1 MLLEFWLF
9 DRCFRGRKNKYT
21 IEQPKFL
28 NISTKRGGGGE
39 RNRDIDFPR
48 TWLQDQSRSN
58 TRFDSSIDET
68 IRSSYVVA
76 HVPRLR
82 VMHLTRRL
90 CLRRIP
96 LSRFIIGDSVAV
108 PPNGRTNESLLF
120 IVATMT
126 SILSN
131 LGAHFRKLW

>member
-1 MLLEFWLF
+1 MFSWI
-9 DRCFRGRKNKYT
+9 RGRKNKYT

-28 NISTKRGGGGE
+28 NISTKRGGGE
-39 RNRDIDFPR
+39 KKKEIEISISLELDYKIKVDR
-48 TWLQDQSRSN
+48 TLVY
-58 TRFDSSIDET
+58 SSIDKT

-131 LGAHFRKLW
+131 LGAHFRKL

>member
-28 NISTKRGGGGE
+28 NISTKRGGRGE

-58 TRFDSSIDET
+58 TRLFLDWWNNSFELRSCTRTSITCDASNT
-68 IRSSYVVA
+68 SIV
-76 HVPRLR
+76 
-82 VMHLTRRL
+82 LTSHPAFSIHHRRFS
-90 CLRRIP
+90 CCSTKWTDKRIP
-96 LSRFIIGDSVAV
+96 PFYCRDYDV
-108 PPNGRTNESLLF
+108 NSL
-120 IVATMT
+120 
-126 SILSN
+126 
-131 LGAHFRKLW
+131 